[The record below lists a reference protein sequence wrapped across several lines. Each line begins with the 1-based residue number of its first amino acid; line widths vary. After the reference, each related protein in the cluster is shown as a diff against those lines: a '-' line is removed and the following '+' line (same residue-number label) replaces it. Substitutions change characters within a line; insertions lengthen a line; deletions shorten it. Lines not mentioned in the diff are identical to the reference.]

1 MSQFMSH
8 LFVNVEMKLQVTSE
22 QRQQRINNN
31 SQNREN
37 KIYAL
42 GILENKRVEKSFQE
56 IWFPIPLKIQ
66 INSRKTECL
75 TEN

>member
-8 LFVNVEMKLQVTSE
+8 LVVNVEMKLQVASE

-37 KIYAL
+37 KIYTF
-42 GILENKRVEKSFQE
+42 GILENKRVEKSFPT
-56 IWFPIPLKIQ
+56 IYP
-66 INSRKTECL
+66 NSL
-75 TEN
+75 LNQ